1 MCQMRV
7 VLEHDAQEELIME
20 NVSLLERT
28 GAGIRV
34 TALFEEPREV
44 LAAII
49 HKIDFNSNTVTLVR
63 DSEQGG

>member
-7 VLEHDAQEELIME
+7 VLEHDAQQELIME

-28 GAGIRV
+28 GEGIRV

-44 LAAII
+44 AAAIVQ
-49 HKIDFNSNTVTLVR
+49 KIDFNSNTVTLVR

>member
-7 VLEHDAQEELIME
+7 VLEHEAQEELIME

-28 GAGIRV
+28 GSGIRV

-44 LAAII
+44 EAAVVQ
-49 HKIDFNSNTVTLVR
+49 KIDFSSNTVTLVR
-63 DSEQGG
+63 DSGQGG